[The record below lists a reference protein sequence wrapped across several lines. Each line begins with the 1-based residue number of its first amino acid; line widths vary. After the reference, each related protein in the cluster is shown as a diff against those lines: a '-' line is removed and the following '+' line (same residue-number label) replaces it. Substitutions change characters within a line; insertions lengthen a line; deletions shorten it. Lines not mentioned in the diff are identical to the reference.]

1 MWPMNREKEK
11 LGWRCLMVQRIIMV
25 RRMQVNREMQV
36 GCSTDRCCGADDGLS
51 VPTSPFNREV
61 VFSTMTLND
70 V

>member
-1 MWPMNREKEK
+1 
-11 LGWRCLMVQRIIMV
+11 MVQRIIMV